1 MCFQEMISN
10 KLLKYLATIF
20 VLCLLSACSSE
31 SNINI
36 PTDTNISFQLSNLN
50 STSLGTVYSTELVG
64 SEPNGTNVTGT
75 YSIVNREK
83 IMLNGVLITPH
94 DINFRHQN
102 MKGITGVGDLTNNID
117 SDGNLIS
124 ETKQDSDWS
133 CVPISPDRMPNSV
146 KIGESGVLSTLLC
159 RDDIK
164 IERSWR
170 IEDGFNGKVNVVS
183 RRISKND
190 VNEIISTID
199 QTYSIFE
206 NGDIFSFKY
215 VSKIT
220 QTEGIFELKS
230 N

>member
-1 MCFQEMISN
+1 MIF
-10 KLLKYLATIF
+10 I
-20 VLCLLSACSSE
+20 LCLLSACSNE
-31 SNINI
+31 SNTNI
-36 PTDTNISFQLSNLN
+36 PTDTNISFQLSKLN

-64 SEPNGTNVTGT
+64 SEPNGTTVTGT
-75 YSIVNREK
+75 HSIVNREK

-94 DINFRHQN
+94 DINLRYQS
-102 MKGITGVGDLTNNID
+102 MQGITAVGDLTNNFD

-124 ETKQDSDWS
+124 ETTQDSDWN
-133 CVPISPDRMPNSV
+133 CIPISPDRMPNSV

-164 IERSWR
+164 IERSWK

-183 RRISKND
+183 RRIFKND
-190 VNEIISTID
+190 ATEIITITD

-215 VSKIT
+215 VSEVT
-220 QTEGIFELKS
+220 QSEGIFELKS
-230 N
+230 I